1 MSFVRTIKQESL
13 SNSEIDDLFA
23 RQEWSA
29 AETINVCQSIVDAVR
44 ERGDAALLEFTERF
58 DGVTLTT
65 ETLRVSATEIDQAE
79 RRLDLPM
86 REALD
91 RAIANIDRFHR
102 TQLDSG
108 MSLTEVESGVWCGER
123 TSPIDSAC
131 LYVPRGRGAFSSVA
145 CMLAVPAKLADVE
158 RVIVC
163 TPPGNDGRVDAATL
177 YALNKIGID
186 EIYRVGGAQAIAA
199 VAYGT
204 ETIPRCA
211 KVVGPGNVY
220 VSGARQI
227 LSSRIDPGPPA
238 GPSESLVLADGFA
251 NVENVAWNLMI
262 EAEHGENSSA
272 WLLTDSETL
281 ATAVATKVEQL
292 LPKLTPQ
299 RQEYVREVLTTRG
312 GIMTCSDLA
321 AVAQLAN
328 RYAAEHVAIM
338 VKEPWALLP
347 EIKNAGEI
355 LLGDFPIM
363 SLANYAMGIN
373 AILPTGGRAQTYSGV
388 SVRDF
393 TKISSIGYLT
403 KKGFESLSSFV
414 PTLSRDE
421 GFSAH
426 HEAILGWRQP

>member
-1 MSFVRTIKQESL
+1 MSFVRTLNQDTL
-13 SNSEIDDLFA
+13 SSAETEDLFA

-29 AETINVCQSIVDAVR
+29 AETLDACQSIVEAVR
-44 ERGDAALLEFTERF
+44 ERGDSALLEFTERF

-65 ETLRVSATEIDQAE
+65 ATLRVSAEEIDQAE
-79 RRLDLPM
+79 SRLPPPL

-91 RAIANIDRFHR
+91 RAIANIERFHR
-102 TQLDSG
+102 TQLERG

-123 TSPIDSAC
+123 TTPIDSAC

-145 CMLAVPAKLADVE
+145 CMLAVPAKLANVD

-163 TPPGNDGRVDAATL
+163 TPPGSDGSVDAATL
-177 YALNKIGID
+177 YALKQIGID

-227 LSSRIDPGPPA
+227 LASRIDPGPPA
-238 GPSESLVLADGFA
+238 GPSESLVLADGWA

-272 WLLTDSETL
+272 WLLTDCEQL
-281 ATAVATKVEQL
+281 ATDVAETVERL
-292 LPKLTPQ
+292 LPKLTQQ
-299 RQEYVREVLTTRG
+299 RQEYVREVLTSRG
-312 GIMTCSDLA
+312 GIIVCKDLT
-321 AVAQLAN
+321 AVARLAN
-328 RYAAEHVAIM
+328 QYAAEHVALM
-338 VKEPWALLP
+338 VREPWGLLP
-347 EIKNAGEI
+347 QITNAGEI
-355 LLGDFPIM
+355 LLGDYPIM

-403 KKGFESLSSFV
+403 KQGFESLSRFV

-426 HEAILGWRQP
+426 HEAILGWRQS